1 MIEHAKRSR
10 YAPHHDRAVHD
21 FAAPRQGS
29 PRLRRTTT
37 GHDRAQ
43 QGTTGQPAAI
53 TAATIPLVLLPVELV
68 LDHASEVG
76 IIHTPPWDHC
86 WVCP

>member
-1 MIEHAKRSR
+1 MT
-10 YAPHHDRAVHD
+10 APHHDRA
-21 FAAPRQGS
+21 RQGM
-29 PRLRRTTT
+29 
-37 GHDRAQ
+37 A
-43 QGTTGQPAAI
+43 GQPAAI

-86 WVCP
+86 WVCPCANRMLIGSTMGRGGG

>member
-21 FAAPRQGS
+21 CAAPRQG
-29 PRLRRTTT
+29 TT
-37 GHDRAQ
+37 GHDRV
-43 QGTTGQPAAI
+43 TGQPAAI